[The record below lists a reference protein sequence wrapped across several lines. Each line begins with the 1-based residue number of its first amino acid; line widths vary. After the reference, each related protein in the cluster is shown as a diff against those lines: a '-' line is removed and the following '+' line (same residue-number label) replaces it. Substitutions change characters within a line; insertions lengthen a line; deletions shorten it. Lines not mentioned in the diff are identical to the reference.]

1 MDNPNPIRYS
11 DLIAPDDSITKLIEQ
26 LDDLINKYKEAKSNI
41 QGAAAETAKSMQNLS
56 GATEEQRQAIAGL
69 SAQSEKL
76 LSAYKQSADAESETY
91 RRRQQVIMA
100 VKEQQRID
108 KLIVQINT
116 SVEGSYNR
124 LSAQYRLN
132 KIRLDEMSAAERKGT
147 EAGRALEAETNAIYE
162 EMKRLQEATG
172 KHQLNVGNYADA
184 AKGLKLELTDL
195 IRQMA
200 LMKANGED
208 TSDEYVKMAQRAGQL
223 RDAMSDAQQEV
234 NAMASDTANLD
245 AVAKGASAAQGGMSA
260 ITSITALLGATSE
273 TATEAQKNLGLAV
286 GIVSGATVVQNA
298 LQKQSALMTG
308 IRTLQTKAAAKA
320 ELLDAAAK
328 QANTKATI
336 GATIAQKAFNLVAS
350 ANPYVLLA
358 IALITVV
365 GALVAFSSSASNGA
379 KSQQKLNE
387 AIAAGIEYQK
397 QLSER
402 TTATSKERVN
412 ALTRELEIAKAER
425 ASMQETRDLEDK
437 IAQEKTAIHNRNL
450 VIYKSELHALETNR
464 AKLAQLQKDLLK
476 AKQAQASGKST
487 VTVDVNLD
495 GKVEKVKVAD
505 AIDAIQGQIDNYGQA
520 VQIAVE
526 LKEEGE
532 ELNKERIL
540 RLAQRKQ
547 EDKAIAEQ
555 SLAIERQ
562 TQDARFSIFEDAEK
576 REIAIRKAAAQRT
589 IADLQKRLSEEKNLT
604 VKDRENINQQIL
616 IEETKL
622 QRDIRKIRN
631 QYGALNLQAVREV
644 QDMELSLMQDG
655 AEKSRKELD
664 LKYTRQIE
672 DLQIALAT
680 QEDLTVTQQDAINK
694 KLELIGEEYAQQK
707 KKLDDQIAKNSIDT
721 ENAAIQLRL
730 DTLQEGSQEEIDLRL
745 KLIENERKAAL
756 IANRQAAKEMQQDEA
771 AINAKYDAQV
781 LKTSTELE
789 RKRAELLLSK
799 RQELAQS
806 EFNLLNKNERQKTEF
821 ALQQEQERLEML
833 LELDK
838 EAGVKMTEQERQTIE
853 NTLSAIQKERDSL
866 GYNNI
871 WEVFGIGVDD
881 KQQEALGKAISAVK
895 DSVME
900 IVDAWNAAADAA
912 LESANKQV
920 EASQKVL
927 DDRLEAQKQGY
938 AADVETAAKELELAK
953 ANQAKALEEKKKAQ
967 KAQIAIDA
975 VTQAT
980 SLITASAEI
989 WKALGGIPYV
999 GPALAIAGIATMW
1012 GSFAFAKA
1020 KAWQEAESITYGEG
1034 TVEMLEG
1041 GSHASG
1047 HDIDLGRSP
1056 DGRRR
1061 RAEGGEYFAIINKRN
1076 SRRYKDVIPDVINS
1090 FNDGTF
1096 ADKYAKMSEM
1106 SLAFAGADLSGLEKD
1121 VSAIR
1126 KQGEES
1132 HIIGADGRMMIRY
1145 KNVTRRIRK

>member
-11 DLIAPDDSITKLIEQ
+11 DLIAPDDSITNLIEQ

-41 QGAAAETAKSMQNLS
+41 QSAAAESVKSMQNLS
-56 GATEEQRQAIAGL
+56 GATEEQRKEIAGL
-69 SAQSEKL
+69 ADQSEKL

-132 KIRLDEMSAAERKGT
+132 KIRLDEMSAAERQGT
-147 EAGRALEAETNAIYE
+147 EAGRALEAETNALYE

-184 AKGLKLELTDL
+184 AKGLRAELMDL

-208 TSDEYVKMAQRAGQL
+208 VSDEYVKMAQRAGQL

-260 ITSITALLGATSE
+260 VTSITALLGATSE
-273 TATEAQKNLGLAV
+273 TATEAQKNLGIAV

-308 IRTLQTKAAAKA
+308 IRTLQTKAATKA

-336 GATIAQKAFNLVAS
+336 GATVAQKAFNLIAS

-358 IALITVV
+358 LALVTVV
-365 GALVAFSSSASNGA
+365 GALVAFTVSTNTGA
-379 KSQQKLNE
+379 KAQKKMNE
-387 AIAAGIEYQK
+387 AIAAGLEYQK
-397 QLSER
+397 QYSEQM
-402 TTATSKERVN
+402 TASNKERLN
-412 ALTRELEIAKAER
+412 ALNRQLEVSKAQQ
-425 ASMQETRDLEDK
+425 ASLEEIRDLEDK
-437 IAQEKTAIHNRNL
+437 IALEKTAIHNRNL
-450 VIYKSELHALETNR
+450 VIYKSELQALETNR
-464 AKLAQLQKDLLK
+464 AKLAQLQSDLLK
-476 AKQAQASGKST
+476 AKQAQAAGKST
-487 VTVDVNLD
+487 VTVDVDLD

-505 AIDAIQGQIDNYGQA
+505 AIDAIQGQIDNYGKA
-520 VQIAVE
+520 VQVAVE

-532 ELNKERIL
+532 DLNKERIL
-540 RLAQRKQ
+540 RLAQRKL

-562 TQDARFSIFEDAEK
+562 TQDARFAIFEDAEK
-576 REIAIRKAAAQRT
+576 REIAIRKTAAQRT
-589 IADLQKRLSEEKNLT
+589 IEDLKKRLSEEKNLT

-622 QRDIRKIRN
+622 RRDLQKIRN

-644 QDMELSLMQDG
+644 QDMELGLMQDG

-664 LKYTRQIE
+664 LKYTREIE

-680 QEDLTVTQQDAINK
+680 QEDLTVTQQNAINK
-694 KLELIGEEYAQQK
+694 KLLLIADEYAKEKQ
-707 KKLDDQIAKNSIDT
+707 KLDDQIAKSAIEA
-721 ENAAIQLRL
+721 ENTTIQMRL
-730 DTLQEGSQEEIDLRL
+730 DTLREGSQEEIDLRL
-745 KLIENERKAAL
+745 QLIENERKAAL
-756 IANRQAAKEMQQDEA
+756 IANRQLAIELQQDEA
-771 AINAKYDAQV
+771 DINAKYDAQV

-806 EFNLLNKNERQKTEF
+806 EFNLMDKNERQKTEF

-853 NTLSAIQKERDSL
+853 NTLSAIKKERDSL

-871 WEVFGIGVDD
+871 WELMGVGINE
-881 KQQEALGKAISAVK
+881 KQQEALGKAISTIK
-895 DSVME
+895 DSIME

-927 DDRLEAQKQGY
+927 DERLEAQRNGY
-938 AADVETAAKELELAK
+938 AADVQTAAKELQLAK
-953 ANQAKALEEKKKAQ
+953 DNQTKALEEKKKAQ
-967 KAQIAIDA
+967 KAQIAIDT

-999 GPALAIAGIATMW
+999 GPALAVAGIATMW

-1020 KAWQEAESITYGEG
+1020 KAWSEAESITYGEG

-1047 HDIDLGRSP
+1047 HDIDLGRRK

-1076 SRRYKDVIPDVINS
+1076 SRRFKDVIPDVINS

-1106 SLAFAGADLSGLEKD
+1106 SLSFGGSDLSALEKD

-1126 KQGEES
+1126 RQGEES
-1132 HIIGADGRMMIRY
+1132 RTVGADGRMTIRY
-1145 KNVTRRIRK
+1145 KNVTRRVWK

>member
-1 MDNPNPIRYS
+1 MENPNPIRYS
-11 DLIAPDDSITKLIEQ
+11 DLIAPDDSITNLIEQ

-41 QGAAAETAKSMQNLS
+41 QSAAAESVKSMQNLS
-56 GATEEQRQAIAGL
+56 GATEEQRKEIAGL
-69 SAQSEKL
+69 ANQSEKL

-132 KIRLDEMSAAERKGT
+132 KIRLDEMSAAERQGT
-147 EAGRALEAETNAIYE
+147 EAGRALESETNALYE

-184 AKGLKLELTDL
+184 AKGLRAELMDL

-208 TSDEYVKMAQRAGQL
+208 VSDEYVKMAQRAGQL

-245 AVAKGASAAQGGMSA
+245 AVAKGASAAQGGISA
-260 ITSITALLGATSE
+260 VTSITALLGATSE
-273 TATEAQKNLGLAV
+273 TATEAQKNLGIAV

-308 IRTLQTKAAAKA
+308 IRTLQTKAATKA

-336 GATIAQKAFNLVAS
+336 GATVAQKAFNLIAA

-358 IALITVV
+358 IALVTVV
-365 GALVAFSSSASNGA
+365 GALVAFSVSTNTGA
-379 KSQQKLNE
+379 KAQKKMNE

-397 QLSER
+397 QYSEQM
-402 TTATSKERVN
+402 TASNKERLN
-412 ALTRELEIAKAER
+412 ALNRQLEISKAQQ
-425 ASMQETRDLEDK
+425 ASLEEIRDLEDK
-437 IAQEKTAIHNRNL
+437 IALEKTAIHNRNL
-450 VIYKSELHALETNR
+450 VIYKSELQALETNR
-464 AKLAQLQKDLLK
+464 AKLAQLQSDLLK
-476 AKQAQASGKST
+476 AKQAQAAGKST
-487 VTVDVNLD
+487 VTVDVDLD

-505 AIDAIQGQIDNYGQA
+505 AIDAIQGQIDNYGKA
-520 VQIAVE
+520 VQVAVE

-532 ELNKERIL
+532 DLNKERIL
-540 RLAQRKQ
+540 RLAQRKL

-562 TQDARFSIFEDAEK
+562 TQDARFAIFEDAEK
-576 REIAIRKAAAQRT
+576 REIAIRKTAAQRT
-589 IADLQKRLSEEKNLT
+589 IDDLKKRLSEEKNLT

-622 QRDIRKIRN
+622 RRDLQKIRN

-644 QDMELSLMQDG
+644 QDMELGLMQDG

-664 LKYTRQIE
+664 LKYTREIE

-680 QEDLTVTQQDAINK
+680 QEDLTVTQQNAINK
-694 KLELIGEEYAQQK
+694 KLLLIADEYAKEKQ
-707 KKLDDQIAKNSIDT
+707 KLDDQIAKSAIEA
-721 ENAAIQLRL
+721 ENKTIQLRL
-730 DTLQEGSQEEIDLRL
+730 DTLREGSKEEIDLRL
-745 KLIENERKAAL
+745 QLIENERKAAL
-756 IANRQAAKEMQQDEA
+756 IANRQLAIELQQDEA

-799 RQELAQS
+799 RQDLAQS
-806 EFNLLNKNERQKTEF
+806 EFNLMDKNERQKTEF

-838 EAGVKMTEQERQTIE
+838 DAGVKMTEQERQTIE
-853 NTLSAIQKERDSL
+853 NTLSAIKKERDSL

-871 WEVFGIGVDD
+871 WELMGVGINE
-881 KQQEALGKAISAVK
+881 KQQEALGKAISTIK
-895 DSVME
+895 DSIME

-927 DDRLEAQKQGY
+927 DERLEAQRNGY
-938 AADVETAAKELELAK
+938 AADVQTAAKELQLAK
-953 ANQAKALEEKKKAQ
+953 DNQAKALEEKKKAQ
-967 KAQIAIDA
+967 KAQIAIDT

-999 GPALAIAGIATMW
+999 GPALAVAGIATMW

-1020 KAWQEAESITYGEG
+1020 KAWSEAESIKYGEG

-1047 HDIDLGRSP
+1047 HDIDLGRRK

-1106 SLAFAGADLSGLEKD
+1106 SLSFGGSDLSALEKD

-1126 KQGEES
+1126 RQGEENRTVGS
-1132 HIIGADGRMMIRY
+1132 DGRMTIRY
-1145 KNVTRRIRK
+1145 KNVTRRVWK